1 MPYNENI
8 KRKVIFQRAPSDPVV
23 LKPRNVIVQWEAPNV
38 VVRKDYKYLGIV
50 RANPA
55 EYVQKYGPTL
65 KQTEE
70 LPQFVLDIKNPDGL
84 SLAAT
89 HRYNPIHEL
98 EGDVEAL
105 KLVDL
110 DREGLSEYKPYLQRL
125 FNNKQPESA
134 TSSSSNIFS
143 SSLESAIEN
152 IFSSIDV
159 NNTGSIDISEASRV
173 VLKLNNRMGRNYGEK
188 EVVEF
193 FNSLDKDGTKALS
206 LEEFKKALFKF
217 F

>member
-1 MPYNENI
+1 M
-8 KRKVIFQRAPSDPVV
+8 
-23 LKPRNVIVQWEAPNV
+23 
-38 VVRKDYKYLGIV
+38 GIV

-55 EYVQKYGPTL
+55 EYVQKYGSSL
-65 KQTEE
+65 KTTEE

-84 SLAAT
+84 TLAAT
-89 HRYNPIHEL
+89 HRYNPLHEL

-125 FNNKQPESA
+125 FNKQPESA

-159 NNTGSIDISEASRV
+159 NNTGSIEISEASRV

-193 FNSLDKDGTKALS
+193 FNSLDKDGSKLLS